1 MQATEKKSI
10 KIYID
15 FDGTITQTD
24 IGEHM
29 FLKFGDPKKS
39 QSIINEWIARKI
51 NSKTV
56 WIELC
61 KTVKNFREAEF
72 DNFLETIEID
82 PYFIEFVEYCKV
94 KEFPIVILSDGLDYY
109 IKKVSKKFNFENL
122 TLFSNK
128 LSFDEDNNLIPTF
141 PFTDEECIECANCK
155 RNHILNSSNEEDI
168 TIYIGDG
175 YSDTCAAEHCD
186 FIFAKRSLLKYCEK
200 NRVPYYPFNT
210 FEDVQKIVDQ
220 LSNKKRIKK
229 RNHASLKRRD
239 AFMQG

>member
-1 MQATEKKSI
+1 MQKSEKNNI

-39 QSIINEWIARKI
+39 QSIINEWISGKI

-61 KTVKNFREAEF
+61 KTVENFNKVEF
-72 DNFLETIEID
+72 NKFLETVEID
-82 PYFIEFVEYCKV
+82 PYFLEFTEYCKK
-94 KEFPIVILSDGLDYY
+94 KEFPVVILSDGLDYY
-109 IKKVSKKFNFENL
+109 IDKITKKFHFEDL

-128 LSFDEDNNLIPTF
+128 LSFDKDNNLIPSF
-141 PFTDEECIECANCK
+141 PFTDEECTECANCK
-155 RNHILNSSNEEDI
+155 RNHILNSSDDDDI

-175 YSDTCAAEHCD
+175 YSDTCAAEYCD
-186 FIFAKRSLLKYCEK
+186 YIFAKRSLLKFCEK
-200 NRVPYYPFNT
+200 NRVPYFPFKT
-210 FEDVQKIVDQ
+210 FMDVQKIVEQ
-220 LSNKKRIKK
+220 LSSKKKIKK
-229 RNHASLKRRD
+229 RHQASLKRRD